1 MPTTAHNMWREDWRE
16 ISEGL
21 MNAPTG
27 IALGIAVGLSAWG
40 GLFALAWTL
49 LR

>member
-1 MPTTAHNMWREDWRE
+1 MPTTAEDLWPEDWRE
-16 ISEGL
+16 VRGSLID
-21 MNAPTG
+21 APTG

-40 GLFALAWTL
+40 GLIALLWVL

>member
-1 MPTTAHNMWREDWRE
+1 MPTTADDLWREDWRE
-16 ISEGL
+16 VTDSLID
-21 MNAPTG
+21 APTG

-40 GLFALAWTL
+40 GLIGLLWML